1 MALKPTI
8 YKFSIDLA
16 DLERD
21 NYQALELTVALHP
34 SETLERM
41 AARVLAFCYNADER
55 LQFGRGLST
64 ADEPDVWQHNLDG
77 SIKLWLEVGE
87 PIAERIKK
95 ACHRADQVRV
105 YSFNSKSGT
114 WWQISIVCLA
124 IGTQAVVADSVTAQ
138 SVVRPISLANDLICA
153 GSNTHTATGSEAYSS
168 PTFCH
173 QVPDL
178 LLKLYTRT

>member
-95 ACHRADQVRV
+95 ASHRADQVRV

-114 WWQISIVCLA
+114 WWQKVGEEYASLPVAVWVFDPAQIRSFAKLIGRTTDCAVTLSATTAWVA
-124 IGTQAVVADSVTAQ
+124 IAEQTIEIDCRQLQ
-138 SVVRPISLANDLICA
+138 SSA
-153 GSNTHTATGSEAYSS
+153 
-168 PTFCH
+168 
-173 QVPDL
+173 
-178 LLKLYTRT
+178 